1 MAGSSHVEIE
11 ARLLVC
17 GPRRAELFE
26 HIERSAEVGG
36 LRVAPFERVHIE
48 DTYFDVDAGTLAAI
62 DCALRIRRQQRGDRK
77 STLLTFKGRATSGAS
92 HCVERLELE
101 APFGPQI
108 LADVMEE
115 LRARGVSLADRVPQ
129 ALDGRA
135 ALEELGFS
143 PLQCRRTSRAL
154 ALLCSGDDPVAELT
168 LDEVQYALGDVR
180 VLHREVELEA
190 CGTTTAAQVLLLA
203 EQLAGAYATDLTP
216 WRWSKTALGRALE
229 SLQHAGQLEPLL
241 EGEQLTAAG
250 YGRIERVLGTS

>member
-1 MAGSSHVEIE
+1 MTGSSHVEIE

-26 HIERSAEVGG
+26 RIERNTEVGG
-36 LRVAPFERVHIE
+36 LRVAPFERVQIE
-48 DTYFDVDAGTLAAI
+48 DMYFDADAGTLAAI
-62 DCALRIRRQQRGDRK
+62 DCALRIRRQQRGGRE

-101 APFGPQI
+101 APFSSRI

-143 PLQCRRTSRAL
+143 PLQLRRTNRAL
-154 ALLCSGDDPVAELT
+154 ALLYNGDDPVAELT
-168 LDEVQYALGDVR
+168 LDEVHYTLGDVC

-190 CGTTTAAQVLLLA
+190 CGTATAAQVLLLA
-203 EQLAGAYATDLTP
+203 EQLAGRYAADLTP

-229 SLQHAGQLEPLL
+229 SLQHAGHLEQLL
-241 EGEQLTAAG
+241 EGEQLTAEG
-250 YGRIERVLGTS
+250 YARVERALGTS